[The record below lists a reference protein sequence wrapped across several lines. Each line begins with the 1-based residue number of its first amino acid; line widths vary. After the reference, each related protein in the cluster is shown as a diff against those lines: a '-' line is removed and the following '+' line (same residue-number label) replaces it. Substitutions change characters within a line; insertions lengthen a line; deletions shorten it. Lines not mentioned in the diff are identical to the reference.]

1 MVSVLN
7 WTRKSNVDW
16 PMPTPLTLPIEVL
29 MQPMTNCT
37 MTLLFLKDPGSIC
50 RGYFGHSN
58 EVYISMDKHSI
69 SIDRISLWIHYIWP
83 LLKLVAPIVLLRHI
97 ADMSCG
103 KWGRPSS
110 LCHRLMFSKR
120 PAAVGCTFGGAEA
133 AGRGHAAFGVYM
145 PHNNVE
151 AHIGTLFLACSP
163 V

>member
-16 PMPTPLTLPIEVL
+16 PMPTLEVL

-103 KWGRPSS
+103 KWGRLDHQASAIDWCFPSVLQQS
-110 LCHRLMFSKR
+110 AAPLAVQKQLVEGMQLSECICHITM
-120 PAAVGCTFGGAEA
+120 
-133 AGRGHAAFGVYM
+133 
-145 PHNNVE
+145 
-151 AHIGTLFLACSP
+151 
-163 V
+163 